1 MFAGK
6 LSRTLFPHALA
17 PLVLHAAQTAAQS
30 AFAVRRVKSQAK
42 SEVDNPAAF
51 FHETRSA
58 ANLAKKVHW
67 QACMPSCCHRLLT
80 CMADGTHVSDNNENG
95 TCLFANL
102 LGRIFE
108 LLLQHCPCCA

>member
-51 FHETRSA
+51 FMRRDLRRT
-58 ANLAKKVHW
+58 W
-67 QACMPSCCHRLLT
+67 QKRYTGRRACR
-80 CMADGTHVSDNNENG
+80 HVAIV
-95 TCLFANL
+95 C
-102 LGRIFE
+102 
-108 LLLQHCPCCA
+108 